1 LEENVSEETTLNDE
15 NTNLRDER
23 DQLRD
28 NREQLV
34 VDRIDELQTNL
45 NEIKSSDVLRQVQDL
60 QEQLLLVE
68 MENVNEMIT
77 PNDENE
83 KGVGTVQLRD
93 EREQLVDHIDKLQA
107 DLNEIKSSDMILQLQ
122 DLQEELQLLLGRDEN
137 QNLRDERLT
146 QAQPNRHE
154 PNPTSSMPE
163 SSGISKSR
171 KKAGRTANRGW
182 PGRQARSTI
191 PNPTSSTR
199 ESLRTSKS
207 RKKAGMRLR
216 RSRTAR
222 SKPTPTQTSDYSRTN
237 RT

>member
-122 DLQEELQLLLGRDEN
+122 DLQEELQLLE
-137 QNLRDERLT
+137 
-146 QAQPNRHE
+146 
-154 PNPTSSMPE
+154 
-163 SSGISKSR
+163 
-171 KKAGRTANRGW
+171 
-182 PGRQARSTI
+182 
-191 PNPTSSTR
+191 
-199 ESLRTSKS
+199 
-207 RKKAGMRLR
+207 GMK
-216 RSRTAR
+216 T
-222 SKPTPTQTSDYSRTN
+222 KIYEMKD
-237 RT
+237 

>member
-1 LEENVSEETTLNDE
+1 
-15 NTNLRDER
+15 
-23 DQLRD
+23 
-28 NREQLV
+28 

-122 DLQEELQLLLGRDEN
+122 DLQEELQLLE
-137 QNLRDERLT
+137 
-146 QAQPNRHE
+146 
-154 PNPTSSMPE
+154 
-163 SSGISKSR
+163 
-171 KKAGRTANRGW
+171 
-182 PGRQARSTI
+182 
-191 PNPTSSTR
+191 
-199 ESLRTSKS
+199 
-207 RKKAGMRLR
+207 GMK
-216 RSRTAR
+216 T
-222 SKPTPTQTSDYSRTN
+222 KIYEMKD
-237 RT
+237 

>member
-1 LEENVSEETTLNDE
+1 LEEKNVSEETTLNDE
-15 NTNLRDER
+15 NANLRDER

-122 DLQEELQLLLGRDEN
+122 DLQEELQLLE
-137 QNLRDERLT
+137 
-146 QAQPNRHE
+146 
-154 PNPTSSMPE
+154 
-163 SSGISKSR
+163 
-171 KKAGRTANRGW
+171 
-182 PGRQARSTI
+182 
-191 PNPTSSTR
+191 
-199 ESLRTSKS
+199 
-207 RKKAGMRLR
+207 GMK
-216 RSRTAR
+216 T
-222 SKPTPTQTSDYSRTN
+222 KIYEMKD
-237 RT
+237 

>member
-1 LEENVSEETTLNDE
+1 LEEKNVSEETTLNDE
-15 NTNLRDER
+15 NANLRDER

-28 NREQLV
+28 NREQL

-122 DLQEELQLLLGRDEN
+122 DLQEELQLLE
-137 QNLRDERLT
+137 
-146 QAQPNRHE
+146 
-154 PNPTSSMPE
+154 
-163 SSGISKSR
+163 
-171 KKAGRTANRGW
+171 
-182 PGRQARSTI
+182 
-191 PNPTSSTR
+191 
-199 ESLRTSKS
+199 
-207 RKKAGMRLR
+207 GMK
-216 RSRTAR
+216 T
-222 SKPTPTQTSDYSRTN
+222 KIYEMKD
-237 RT
+237 